1 MLGKKKNVA
10 LRTSTFRCAES
21 IFLTSWNDNSV
32 CQVISN
38 CHQVEPIG
46 KVHEWV
52 KGQWEIQVSQPDV
65 IKAYNEGTG
74 GADMM
79 DRLLESYR
87 PATTI
92 KKWCFSPFINIVN
105 LRIVAA
111 W

>member
-1 MLGKKKNVA
+1 M
-10 LRTSTFRCAES
+10 
-21 IFLTSWNDNSV
+21 ISWNDNSV

-46 KVHEWV
+46 KVQEWV
-52 KGQWEIQVSQPDV
+52 KGQWQMQVSQPDV
-65 IKAYNEGTG
+65 IKAYNEGMG

-79 DRLLESYR
+79 DRLLASYR

-105 LRIVAA
+105 LSVVAA